1 MIDVSTTTQGGNVMS
16 RKEMVNALG
25 EHLGIKPQ
33 YLGAPSFAYQVGEFT
48 VDRQGIIANKVGEEV
63 ELRSILAG
71 EDPTVE
77 RDITAIEVTVPL
89 DGHDGKTLTN
99 LVNMVCSK
107 QALIKKALSLE
118 GNMVEQGL
126 MEKLKEGEPTTIE
139 EFLSL
144 AKSSTSGITF
154 NLEGITFTSI
164 NTEPEAIKAFTDL
177 VGLLNV
183 KAKELKYASP
193 KPVDTDNEK
202 YTFRAWIMRL
212 RMLGPEYKI
221 TRKILLQNLSGN
233 TAFRKV
239 GENHEA

>member
-1 MIDVSTTTQGGNVMS
+1 MIDVSTTSQGGNIMS

-25 EHLGIKPQ
+25 EHLGIKPK

-48 VDRQGIIANKVGEEV
+48 VDRQGIITNKAGEQV
-63 ELRSILAG
+63 ELEIILAAR
-71 EDPTVE
+71 EPIVE
-77 RDITAIEVTVPL
+77 TDVTAIEVTVPL

-99 LVNMVCSK
+99 LVNMVYSK
-107 QALIKKALSLE
+107 QTLIKKALSLE
-118 GNMVEQGL
+118 TNMVEQEL
-126 MEKLKEGEPTTIE
+126 VDQLKESEPTIE

-144 AKSSTSGITF
+144 AKGSSRGIIF
-154 NLEGITFTSI
+154 NREGITFTST

-193 KPVDTDNEK
+193 KPVDTDNGK

-212 RMLGPEYKI
+212 GMLGPEYKT
-221 TRKILLQNLSGN
+221 TRKVLLQNLSGN

-239 GENHEA
+239 GEDHEA

>member
-1 MIDVSTTTQGGNVMS
+1 MS
-16 RKEMVNALG
+16 RKEMVQKLA
-25 EHLGIKPQ
+25 EHLKVESK

-48 VDRQGIIANKVGEEV
+48 VDRQGIITNRVGEQV
-63 ELRSILAG
+63 GLGSILAR
-71 EDPTVE
+71 EEPTVE
-77 RDITAIEVTVPL
+77 IDVTAIEVSLPL

-99 LVNMVCSK
+99 LVNMVYSK
-107 QALIKKALSLE
+107 QTLIKKVLSIEVDLV
-118 GNMVEQGL
+118 GQDLV
-126 MEKLKEGEPTTIE
+126 EKLKEGEPTTIE

-144 AKSSTSGITF
+144 AKDSSRGIIF
-154 NLEGITFTSI
+154 NREGITFTST

-212 RMLGPEYKI
+212 GMIGPEYKT
-221 TRKILLQNLSGN
+221 TRKVLLQNLSGN
-233 TAFRKV
+233 TAFRRV
-239 GENHEA
+239 GEEHEA